1 MIRESTESNI
11 YPCLWGS
18 EYISP
23 TSILPDVPTAS
34 QNQPS
39 SKPWCGYS
47 MDRTSERR
55 DARWSRWFQG
65 WNAKTV
71 KSGTSNPNNT
81 HNLPKLLMD
90 VVLSIS
96 PSWSQ
101 LVRIMNHS
109 QINGCW
115 IINDPWKSIDYIVTG
130 CKMVETAWYGNII
143 AFFNQKTIFTLD
155 LKKSRTD
162 Q

>member
-1 MIRESTESNI
+1 MDDEKSEWYRENLGFSDDWRIDRIEHLSMPLRIRI
-11 YPCLWGS
+11 H
-18 EYISP
+18 IP

-71 KSGTSNPNNT
+71 ESGTSNPNNT

-90 VVLSIS
+90 VVLSMS
-96 PSWSQ
+96 PSWSPVSMYHESFSDQ
-101 LVRIMNHS
+101 WMLNHQWS
-109 QINGCW
+109 LEINRFYC
-115 IINDPWKSIDYIVTG
+115 DR
-130 CKMVETAWYGNII
+130 M
-143 AFFNQKTIFTLD
+143 
-155 LKKSRTD
+155 
-162 Q
+162 

>member
-1 MIRESTESNI
+1 MDDEKSEWYCENLGLVMIGESTESNI

-47 MDRTSERR
+47 IDRTSERR
-55 DARWSRWFQG
+55 DARWLRWFQG

-71 KSGTSNPNNT
+71 ESGTSNPNNT

-96 PSWSQ
+96 PSWSPVSTYHESFSDQ
-101 LVRIMNHS
+101 WMLNHQWS
-109 QINGCW
+109 LEINRLYC
-115 IINDPWKSIDYIVTG
+115 DR
-130 CKMVETAWYGNII
+130 M
-143 AFFNQKTIFTLD
+143 
-155 LKKSRTD
+155 
-162 Q
+162 